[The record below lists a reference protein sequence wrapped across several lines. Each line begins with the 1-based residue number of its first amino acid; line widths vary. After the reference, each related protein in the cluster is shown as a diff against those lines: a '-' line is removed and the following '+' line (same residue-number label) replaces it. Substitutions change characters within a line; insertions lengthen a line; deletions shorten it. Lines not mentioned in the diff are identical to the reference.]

1 MLKKLYY
8 EIRKNLKKRRT
19 FWAFLSIAIIVSVI
33 LIGYKTSRP
42 LDAFQGTSLI
52 NPEKYVNSI
61 LFSTIVVFFLSYT
74 LMPVLATLFGAE
86 IISGELQT
94 GTLRTAMSR
103 PISRWYYL
111 LIKYIYCFIITFVFI
126 LFTAIFCLLIGTIFL
141 GIGDLAIG
149 MHTVP
154 FLRIPAITV
163 IPLSEALGRYF
174 AAYLLILFA
183 IFTMTTLA
191 FCLSTLLKHTA
202 AAMIVTISI
211 YFMLLILS
219 EIPWLESWRP
229 YMFTTKMHYWIA
241 LFKDPVPAEEI
252 TKIYQG
258 LRFFA
263 LHNIAL
269 FAIAT
274 ITFVKR
280 DIKC

>member
-8 EIRKNLKKRRT
+8 EIRKNFKKKRT
-19 FWAFLSIAIIVSVI
+19 FWAFLSIAILVTLM
-33 LIGYKTSRP
+33 LIGYKTSDP
-42 LDAFQGTSLI
+42 LDAFRGTSLI
-52 NPEKYVNSI
+52 NPEKYINSI
-61 LFSTIVVFFLSYT
+61 LFSTIALFPLSYT

-103 PISRWYYL
+103 PISRWYYI
-111 LIKYIYCFIITFVFI
+111 LIKYIYCFIITFIFI
-126 LFTAIFCLLIGTIFL
+126 LFAAIFCLLIGTIFL

-149 MHTVP
+149 MRTVP
-154 FLRIPAITV
+154 FLRIPVIKV
-163 IPLSEALGRYF
+163 IPLNEALGRYF
-174 AAYLLILFA
+174 TAYLLIFVA
-183 IFTMTTLA
+183 IFTMTSLA
-191 FCLSTLLKHTA
+191 FCLSTLLKNTA

-229 YMFTTKMHYWIA
+229 YIFTTKMHYWIT
-241 LFKDPVPAEEI
+241 LFKDPVPAEGI
-252 TKIYQG
+252 TKIYHG
-258 LRFFA
+258 LRFFV

-274 ITFVKR
+274 ITFIKR